1 MRIKNASIDDCE
13 EILKLQ
19 KIAYQSESR
28 IYNDYS
34 IPPLVETIEN
44 TLEDFS
50 HKIFLKV
57 IIDDKIVGSVR
68 AYQDDNTCYIGKLI
82 VHPKYQDQGIGTQ
95 LLQTIE
101 SYFPEIERYELF
113 TGEKSEK
120 NLYLYQKL
128 GYKVHKTENLNEKVN
143 IHYLEKLSHPK
154 K

>member
-1 MRIKNASIDDCE
+1 MRIKKASIDDCE

-19 KIAYQSESR
+19 KIAYQSEAK

-57 IIDDKIVGSVR
+57 IIDNKIIGSVR
-68 AYQDDNTCYIGKLI
+68 AYQDNNTCYIGKLI
-82 VHPKYQDQGIGTQ
+82 VHPKYQDQGIGT
-95 LLQTIE
+95 LLLKTIE
-101 SYFPEIERYELF
+101 SNFPEVKRYELF

-128 GYKVHKTENLNEKVN
+128 GYQVYKTEKLNEVVN
-143 IHYLEKLSHPK
+143 IHYLEKISK
-154 K
+154 DK

>member
-1 MRIKNASIDDCE
+1 MRIKKASIDDCE

-19 KIAYQSESR
+19 KIAYQSEAK
-28 IYNDYS
+28 IYNNYS

-57 IIDDKIVGSVR
+57 TIDNKIIGSVR
-68 AYQDDNTCYIGKLI
+68 AYQDNNTCFIGKLI
-82 VHPKYQDQGIGTQ
+82 VHPKYQDQGIGTL

-101 SYFPEIERYELF
+101 SNFPEVERYELF
-113 TGEKSEK
+113 TGEMSEK

-128 GYKVHKTENLNEKVN
+128 GYQVYKTEILNEKLN
-143 IHYLEKLSHPK
+143 IHYLEKNLYL
-154 K
+154 